1 MKRLER
7 STGSSPAVSPRRRGF
22 TLIELLVVIAIIAI
36 LAAMLLPA
44 LAKAKARAEQMYCTN
59 NLKQIGLASAMYAHD
74 FKDRL
79 APISNYGKLWAGN
92 NDVNDWQMYMPD
104 AFYRYVGTNRQS
116 TLNIQRANY
125 HPDKGLYACPA
136 ALKVK
141 VPASAP
147 DGGFDADFF
156 YYNDGVSYVWMTYYA
171 LRWAVLAKSSPISGR
186 PTSKVANVARAVVI
200 WEIPYHESKYM
211 PHNTGMNVVHPDG
224 SISRIKGDPKSQ
236 DWFYDNSRFGWDEP

>member
-7 STGSSPAVSPRRRGF
+7 SIGSSPAVPFRGRGF

-44 LAKAKARAEQMYCTN
+44 LAKSKSRAEQIYCAN

-74 FKDRL
+74 FGDRL

-92 NDVNDWQMYMPD
+92 NDVNDWKMYMPD

-116 TLNIQRANY
+116 TLNIQQANY

-141 VPASAP
+141 VPATAP
-147 DGGFDADFF
+147 DGGFDAVF
-156 YYNDGVSYVWMTYYA
+156 SITTME
-171 LRWAVLAKSSPISGR
+171 S
-186 PTSKVANVARAVVI
+186 PTS
-200 WEIPYHESKYM
+200 
-211 PHNTGMNVVHPDG
+211 G
-224 SISRIKGDPKSQ
+224 
-236 DWFYDNSRFGWDEP
+236 